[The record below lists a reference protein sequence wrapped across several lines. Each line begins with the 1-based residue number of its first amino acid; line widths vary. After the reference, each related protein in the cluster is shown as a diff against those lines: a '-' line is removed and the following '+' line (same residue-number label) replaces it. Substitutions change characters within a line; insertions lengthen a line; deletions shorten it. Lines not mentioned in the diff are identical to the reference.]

1 MRPHTSVRG
10 HRAEALFVGGVALWD
25 ALPALVF
32 FLPSGF
38 TQSPAAGVLVQPPR
52 ADDILEKDS

>member
-1 MRPHTSVRG
+1 M
-10 HRAEALFVGGVALWD
+10 GGAALWG

-32 FLPSGF
+32 FLPLGF
-38 TQSPAAGVLVQPPR
+38 TESPAAGVLVQPPR